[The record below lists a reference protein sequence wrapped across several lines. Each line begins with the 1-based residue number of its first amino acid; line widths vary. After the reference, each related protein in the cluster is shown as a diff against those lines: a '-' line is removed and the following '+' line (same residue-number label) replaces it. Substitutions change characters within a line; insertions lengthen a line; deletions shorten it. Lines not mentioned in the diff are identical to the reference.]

1 MYEDAK
7 DDDDLE
13 QIVEDAIAEE
23 AGEQEELDS
32 LKKEISSIDNNIK
45 MKQEKL
51 GTTQRNIQLLT
62 RTIKVETTQQPEELK
77 EQETNDEDNSDD
89 EELAQYFENQN
100 DSEDEEET
108 QEVIDPKEETLIKL
122 KDKISLLRYRIEAG
136 LGTTLSEKAYK
147 LIKTH

>member
-32 LKKEISSIDNNIK
+32 LKKEISNIDTNIK

-51 GTTQRNIQLLT
+51 GTT
-62 RTIKVETTQQPEELK
+62 
-77 EQETNDEDNSDD
+77 
-89 EELAQYFENQN
+89 
-100 DSEDEEET
+100 
-108 QEVIDPKEETLIKL
+108 
-122 KDKISLLRYRIEAG
+122 
-136 LGTTLSEKAYK
+136 
-147 LIKTH
+147 